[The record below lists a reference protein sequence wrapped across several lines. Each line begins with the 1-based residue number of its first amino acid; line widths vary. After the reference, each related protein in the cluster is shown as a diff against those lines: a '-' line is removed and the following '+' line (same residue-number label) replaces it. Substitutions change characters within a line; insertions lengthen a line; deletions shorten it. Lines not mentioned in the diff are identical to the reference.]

1 MGEGLR
7 TLWVGWTRK
16 AEKERKGTDVGL
28 FMKKAKAILSIVL
41 WKQLT
46 KNERR
51 WVEES
56 IYHGR
61 QIA

>member
-1 MGEGLR
+1 MDGR
-7 TLWVGWTRK
+7 RK

-28 FMKKAKAILSIVL
+28 FMKKAKAILSTVL

-61 QIA
+61 QIS